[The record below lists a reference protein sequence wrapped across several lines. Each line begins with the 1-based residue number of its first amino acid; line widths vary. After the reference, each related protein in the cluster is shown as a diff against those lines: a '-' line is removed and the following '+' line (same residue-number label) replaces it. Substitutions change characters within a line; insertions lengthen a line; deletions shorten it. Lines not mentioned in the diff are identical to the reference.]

1 MAEQLALT
9 IEPTMRVDE
18 FVAKWRNAALR
29 EHANS
34 QTHFN
39 DICAVL
45 GVATPVVGDPSGES
59 YTFEK
64 HVELPGGAGGRADVW
79 KRGHFGW
86 EYKSGGRSLD
96 HAYQQLLGY
105 REALGNPPILVVCDM
120 NRFEIHTN
128 FTNTTPRVI
137 EFTLKELG
145 ENPTHY
151 IKLLRDVFQ
160 NPDALHPNNDP
171 RYITETAAA
180 KFGEVAEALRER
192 DGHDA
197 SLVARF
203 LNRIIFCFFAES
215 VGLFRNLRGDVETP
229 VTDVF
234 NNLAA
239 DATLSQR
246 IVGQLFEAMAERDV
260 RNFGAYYIRWFNGGL
275 FDEAALPETLPLT
288 ADLTQII
295 DETAELNWSRIDPA
309 IFGTLFERGLD
320 PKRRS
325 QLGAHYTDPDNIM
338 RVVEPVAL
346 RPLRREFEALRA
358 ALAQDRTVQ
367 DAPAPSYGQNSSLD
381 FDAPDPDSPT
391 GRVRAFHDRLAGVRV
406 LDPACGS
413 GNFLYVAMREL
424 KNLEQEL
431 IDWAQSLGV
440 NGLRRRIGP
449 QNMLG
454 IDIDPFAADLTR
466 MSLWIGHIQWNI
478 EHGIDTQQDPVL
490 GRADQIECRDAILAE
505 DAEGNPIPAEW
516 PEAEFIIGNPPF
528 LGNKLM
534 VGELTNPYVRRLHDV
549 YRDAI
554 HGNSDL
560 CVYWHELAYR
570 QIAAKKAKRAGLLAT
585 NSIRDEF
592 SGQVLQRIHE
602 AGGLLFAYRNEP
614 WGGSNPQPGKHLAS
628 VRISIVG
635 QDDGTD
641 PLRELDGV
649 LVSAI
654 NPDLTSGPNVT
665 IAQQLHENRGVA
677 HAGGDRNGDFDI
689 SFDEAQRMLSQPT
702 NVNGRKNDAVVFPF
716 FIGRDLAQR
725 PRGQHIIDF
734 GDEMSAEEAADFALP
749 YEHVVKAVKPMRD
762 RHRSDRLRT
771 YWWRHSNRA
780 EGLRKAVAGIERY
793 IITPR
798 IAKHRF
804 YLWVT
809 DDCVLDNTVV
819 AFARDDNYTFGV
831 LHSRIHCVWA
841 HARGSYLGVGNDLR
855 YKHGA
860 IFGTF
865 PFPWPLNKPTADL
878 TQKQRE
884 HAARI
889 SAAAVS
895 LDAARSQWLNPDNA
909 PAELVQ
915 KRTMTDLYNDKDDNR
930 RPDWLTNRHNAI
942 NKAVFAAYGWPAD
955 LSDDEILARLL
966 ALNLERASE

>member
-39 DICAVL
+39 DLCAVL

-59 YTFEK
+59 YAFEK

-325 QLGAHYTDPDNIM
+325 QLGAHYTDPDNIT

-358 ALAQDRTVQ
+358 ALAQDRAVQ
-367 DAPAPSYGQNSSLD
+367 DAPAPGYGENGSLA

-391 GRVRAFHDRLAGVRV
+391 GRVRAFHDRLASVRV

-505 DAEGNPIPAEW
+505 DADGNPIPAEW

-528 LGNKLM
+528 LGGKLM
-534 VGELTNPYVRRLHDV
+534 LGELGEDYIGGLRGAWGDEIGGL
-549 YRDAI
+549 A
-554 HGNSDL
+554 DL
-560 CVYWHELAYR
+560 CAYWHERARR
-570 QIAAKKAKRAGLLAT
+570 QIEQHACMRAGLLAT
-585 NSIRDEF
+585 SSITGRESRSVLEHICESGGIFLAWRDEEWVND
-592 SGQVLQRIHE
+592 G
-602 AGGLLFAYRNEP
+602 
-614 WGGSNPQPGKHLAS
+614 AS
-628 VRISIVG
+628 VRIAIVG
-635 QDDGTD
+635 QDDGSDT
-641 PLRELDGV
+641 EHKLDGEAV
-649 LVSAI
+649 DAI
-654 NPDLTSGPNVT
+654 NANLRSGIDLLTAS
-665 IAQQLHENRGVA
+665 QLLENANIGFRGTT
-677 HAGGDRNGDFDI
+677 RNGPFDI
-689 SFDEAQRMLSQPT
+689 SPDEAERMLAAPL
-702 NVNGRKNDAVVFPF
+702 NVNGRPNSDVIFPF
-716 FIGRDLAQR
+716 VIARDLAQR
-725 PRGQHIIDF
+725 PRGYSVIDF
-734 GDEMSAEEAADFALP
+734 GQSMSEKDAAAYERPFE
-749 YEHVVKAVKPMRD
+749 YVKEHVYPAR
-762 RHRSDRLRT
+762 RNNRTERLRT
-771 YWWRHSNRA
+771 QWWLYDAWRP
-780 EGLRKAVAGIERY
+780 GLHAAINTLARY
-793 IITPR
+793 IATPVTS
-798 IAKHRF
+798 KHRF
-804 YLWVT
+804 YVWLTPEVVP
-809 DDCVLDNTVV
+809 DGTVNV
-819 AFARDDNYTFGV
+819 IARDDDYTFGI
-831 LHSRIHCVWA
+831 LHSRIHETWA
-841 HARGSYLGVGNDLR
+841 LASASRLGAGNDPR
-855 YKHGA
+855 YVHTQC
-860 IFGTF
+860 FNTF
-865 PFPWPLNKPTADL
+865 PFPWPLNTLDDAL
-878 TQKQRE
+878 TDRQVAHHKAIGEAAASLNNQRE
-884 HAARI
+884 A
-889 SAAAVS
+889 
-895 LDAARSQWLNPDNA
+895 WLNPPNID
-909 PAELVQ
+909 PAELRQ
-915 KRTMTDLYNDKDDNR
+915 RTMTNLYNE
-930 RPDWLTNRHNAI
+930 RPTWLEIAHREVDE
-942 NKAVFAAYGWPAD
+942 AVFAAYGWPTGP
-955 LSDDEILARLL
+955 SEDEILARLL
-966 ALNLERASE
+966 ALNLERATEQ